1 MDNND
6 PTVTVTRQD
15 DTKNLLK
22 DQVQR
27 VIASQRLEDQRRMV
41 NAIAAELKTS
51 VLECAAAMVYLNE
64 EKPSKIPPVIAPSG
78 NTNQA
83 RRDKQD
89 NQEKPLNQFDIRLVR
104 YRLDL
109 GNQHQVALDVIKKV
123 LVEESGVDIK
133 NITNVRIL
141 DTYTLI
147 DLPDEMPQE
156 IFHHL
161 KTVEINGLKLD
172 IRRVKPRSKKRG
184 HRSRHQ
190 HTRPGS
196 TTATKEN
203 SQ

>member
-1 MDNND
+1 MNNND
-6 PTVTVTRQD
+6 PTVTVTRHND
-15 DTKNLLK
+15 RKNLLK
-22 DQVQR
+22 DQVQKA
-27 VIASQRLEDQRRMV
+27 IAAHNLEDQRRLV

-51 VLECAAAMVYLNE
+51 VLECAAAIVYLNE
-64 EKPSKIPPVIAPSG
+64 QKSSRIFPDEALSG
-78 NTNQA
+78 NTSQA

-89 NQEKPLNQFDIRLVR
+89 NKEKPLTQFDIRLVR

-109 GNQHQVALDVIKKV
+109 GNQHQVALDEIKKV

-161 KTVEINGLKLD
+161 KTVEINGQKLD
-172 IRRVKPRSKKRG
+172 IRRVKPRNKKRG
-184 HRSRHQ
+184 QRSRHQ
-190 HTRPGS
+190 HARPGS
-196 TTATKEN
+196 TTASKEI